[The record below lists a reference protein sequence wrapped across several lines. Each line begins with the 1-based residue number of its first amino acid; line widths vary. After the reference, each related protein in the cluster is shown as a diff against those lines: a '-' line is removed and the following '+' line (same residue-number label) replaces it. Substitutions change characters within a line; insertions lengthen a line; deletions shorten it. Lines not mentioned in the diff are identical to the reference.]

1 MAGRHCVRRS
11 SVGGKSCSGSA
22 NGGAGH
28 RRHCSCRGVVQ
39 NPCGGFAGSG
49 LLDTLKSKGPFTVF
63 TPTDEAFAKLP
74 AGTVEDRGKPENKE
88 KLSAILLWTSSLGM

>member
-1 MAGRHCVRRS
+1 
-11 SVGGKSCSGSA
+11 
-22 NGGAGH
+22 
-28 RRHCSCRGVVQ
+28 
-39 NPCGGFAGSG
+39 
-49 LLDTLKSKGPFTVF
+49 LDTLKSKGPFTVF